1 MTPPPNPFLA
11 PSPSVA
17 PPAGWVARPAES
29 QAVLGA
35 VVRGGRLALVGR
47 HGTGRRTLVK
57 AAVGRA
63 LALDARLMGTN
74 ATRMTSWLE
83 VAVALAAELLDAE
96 GGLEDDARPTEH
108 ALKLYRSK
116 LSIARV
122 PGDGGAWSVELRRPA
137 YVPVAAWPWAACSAV
152 LEEIARRT
160 VARHERTLV
169 ILEGVEALSDAPTGG
184 RASGAS
190 PGEELGRRLDEAV
203 APATGGG
210 TFTLL
215 VVAAGSELAGALGTL
230 APAVPAH
237 IAVGALP
244 EDAVGAWFAGGCSKS
259 GVSVRPEA
267 VAAFLDAAGTAA
279 HRVVPFAAACWEE
292 AMRGAESAGGDPEVT
307 RRVVEAVATERRRA
321 TEIDYRTRWTA
332 LPLAQRIAL
341 RAVSARDGRE
351 LASRETMLETDLAV
365 SSMQRALGSLVT
377 KGVLVRAAD
386 PARPGRERF
395 RFEDPLF
402 GRWVGAGG

>member
-1 MTPPPNPFLA
+1 MTPPNPFLA
-11 PSPSVA
+11 PFPDLA
-17 PPAGWVARPAES
+17 PPAGWIARPAES

-47 HGTGRRTLVK
+47 HGTGRRTLVE
-57 AAVGRA
+57 AALGRA
-63 LALDARLMGTN
+63 LALDARVIRTD

-83 VAVALAAELLDAE
+83 VAVALATELLDAE

-122 PGDGGAWSVELRRPA
+122 PGDGGAWSVELRRPVRLA
-137 YVPVAAWPWAACSAV
+137 AAAWPWVACSAV

-160 VARHERTLV
+160 AARHERTLV

-184 RASGAS
+184 RASGAA
-190 PGEELGRRLDEAV
+190 PGEELGRLLDEAV

-215 VVAAGSELAGALGTL
+215 VVAAGSEPACALGAL
-230 APAVPAH
+230 APALPAH
-237 IAVGALP
+237 VAVGALP
-244 EDAVGAWFAGGCSKS
+244 EDAAAAWFASGCSKS
-259 GVSVRPEA
+259 GVSVGPEA

-279 HRVVPFAAACWEE
+279 HRVVSFAAACWE
-292 AMRGAESAGGDPEVT
+292 AARRGTEPAGGNPEVT
-307 RRVVEAVATERRRA
+307 RRIVETVATARQQA

-332 LPLAQRIAL
+332 LPLAQRVAL
-341 RAVSARDGRE
+341 RAVAARGGRE
-351 LASRETMLETDLAV
+351 LASQETMLETNLAV

-377 KGVLVRAAD
+377 KGILVRAAD